1 MLPLIGGLGGV
12 AWGLW
17 LAKKRGG
24 NRMDLAQ
31 YAAGYGILW
40 AILGL
45 IASIILVSLG

>member
-1 MLPLIGGLGGV
+1 MLPLIGGLGGA